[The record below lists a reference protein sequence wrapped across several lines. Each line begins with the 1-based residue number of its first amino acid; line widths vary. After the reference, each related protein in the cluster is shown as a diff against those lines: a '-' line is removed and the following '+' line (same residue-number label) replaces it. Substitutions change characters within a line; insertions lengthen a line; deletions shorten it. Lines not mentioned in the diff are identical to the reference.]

1 MISDILISVVVITYN
16 SAKYVIETLE
26 SAKDQTYKN
35 IELIVTDDASTDDTL
50 TLVKQWLDANKGRF
64 AGYKVVENK
73 TNTGISPNCN
83 RGIMVATGEYI
94 KTLAGDDLLLNNCI
108 EDLLNYSLK
117 NNLSIAFAKVIPF
130 IDSDNQACVT
140 KLMVYEKLMY
150 ELFDLDVK
158 QQYRK
163 LLTGFGMYAH
173 GLFVKRQFIL
183 SFGGFDVEYKMMED
197 YPFLIKI
204 TSMGYKL
211 NLLDNYVV
219 KYRVRSTDIR
229 AEFFS
234 SKRKKNHTSDLSRFE
249 IKELLP
255 RLRKE
260 RMYIA
265 IYDLF
270 IRKLAVKV
278 ENINSGLMFL
288 YISKIIGYLS
298 FSKIALRIKRIK
310 CWLKNSAQKAGLL

>member
-1 MISDILISVVVITYN
+1 MVSDILISVVIITYN
-16 SAKYVIETLE
+16 STKYVIETLE
-26 SAKDQTYKN
+26 SVKDQTYKN
-35 IELIVTDDASTDDTL
+35 IELIVSDDASTDDTL
-50 TLVKQWLDANKGRF
+50 TLVKQWLNANKGRF

-94 KTLAGDDLLLNNCI
+94 KLIAGDDLLLYNCI

-117 NNLSIAFAKVIPF
+117 HNLNLAYAKAIPF

-140 KLMVYEKLMY
+140 KLMAYEKLMY
-150 ELFDLDVK
+150 ELFDLNVK

-163 LLTGFGMYAH
+163 LLTGFNMYAS
-173 GLFVKRQFIL
+173 GLFLKRQFIL
-183 SFGGFDVEYKMMED
+183 SIGGFDEEYRMMED

-211 NLLDNYVV
+211 NLLDKYTV
-219 KYRVRSTDIR
+219 KYRVRCPNAR

-234 SKRKKNHTSDLSRFE
+234 SKRKKNHNSDLSRFE

-270 IRKLAVKV
+270 IRRLAVTV
-278 ENINSGLMFL
+278 ENINSGLVFL

-298 FSKIALRIKRIK
+298 FSKIASRIKRIK
-310 CWLKNSAQKAGLL
+310 C